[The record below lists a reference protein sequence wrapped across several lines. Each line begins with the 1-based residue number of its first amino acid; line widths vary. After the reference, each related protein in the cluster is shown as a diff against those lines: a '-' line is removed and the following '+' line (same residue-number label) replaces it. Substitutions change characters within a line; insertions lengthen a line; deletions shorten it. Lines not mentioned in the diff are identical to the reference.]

1 MSLRYDPSLV
11 AQVGGRARQAMQR
24 PVVLPRS
31 DPPSRMTTHGEC
43 RGASPFARSL
53 RVSLSAWA
61 IRARYPSGLTVS
73 TKYPVTLVLQVL
85 SPDGTLRVN
94 SIRRAAQWRCYSTG
108 APGRPAAPQT
118 ALTPSFICQEGCRF
132 LPSAWRRE
140 SFLRW
145 ASLPVPGC
153 LLRRA
158 ASPTELSTE
167 PPLLE
172 RPWQLPSSR
181 IRTPELTL
189 AESSNVTSTVRSS
202 SGGSAGPHQDRRRL
216 GRDHRPSRACV
227 DQRPSGG

>member
-85 SPDGTLRVN
+85 SPDGTLRFN

-132 LPSAWRRE
+132 LPSGIISTLGVVTGPW
-140 SFLRW
+140 
-145 ASLPVPGC
+145 LPTQAGSVSDGAVDGTSSPG
-153 LLRRA
+153 
-158 ASPTELSTE
+158 T
-167 PPLLE
+167 
-172 RPWQLPSSR
+172 
-181 IRTPELTL
+181 TL
-189 AESSNVTSTVRSS
+189 AATEF
-202 SGGSAGPHQDRRRL
+202 QDSDPRAHVGRIVERHLHCPKLFRR
-216 GRDHRPSRACV
+216 
-227 DQRPSGG
+227 